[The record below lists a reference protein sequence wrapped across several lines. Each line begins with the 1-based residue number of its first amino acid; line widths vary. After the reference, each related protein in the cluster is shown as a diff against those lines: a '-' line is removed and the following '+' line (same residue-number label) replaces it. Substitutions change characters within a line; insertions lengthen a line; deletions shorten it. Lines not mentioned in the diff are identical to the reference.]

1 MSTKRR
7 ERNYKKISKKGN
19 SGLAAIKN
27 ILNNN
32 LIKKLSTR
40 VMVVEGFTDVELFR
54 RLLSKYKRRVRIIPP
69 FDSHNLKKNNKA
81 KVIDIITKCNQE
93 DWAKRHTG
101 NKGIFGIIDADFMN
115 LEPETRPTIKNLL
128 LTKFHDIDIE
138 IFTSNYILEK
148 FLNDAYPN
156 KPISKFQIRRIRK
169 TCLKL
174 ASLFGKYVFL
184 LHKKK
189 IYSDERK
196 NHHFFLK
203 KFIELNNNQKL
214 VLRTD
219 FIERDIQ
226 RNRWPIDLSDL
237 DSLNVV
243 NYDKQL
249 ANSHDF
255 FKLLWKQTFEFQKF
269 PLNSKFCATTDKF
282 CEVQLKISYICPI
295 IIDQGFLAQIS
306 NYF

>member
-1 MSTKRR
+1 MSTNERG
-7 ERNYKKISKKGN
+7 RNYKRNSKKEYT
-19 SGLAAIKN
+19 GLVAIKN

-40 VMVVEGFTDVELFR
+40 VMVVEGSTDVELFC
-54 RLLSKYKRRVRIIPP
+54 RLLSRFKKRVRIIPP
-69 FDSHNLKKNNKA
+69 FSSHNLKKNNKGE
-81 KVIDIITKCNQE
+81 VIGIIKKCNQE

-115 LEPETRPTIKNLL
+115 LEPETRPTIENLL
-128 LTKFHDIDIE
+128 ITKFHDIDIE
-138 IFTSNYILEK
+138 IFTSKYILEK

-156 KPISKFQIRRIRK
+156 KHISKLEIRRIKK
-169 TCLKL
+169 TCLEL

-196 NHHFFLK
+196 SYHFSLK
-203 KFIELNNNQKL
+203 NFVELNNNQEL

-219 FIERDIQ
+219 LIEREIQ
-226 RNRWPIDLSDL
+226 ENGWSVDLNDL
-237 DSLNVV
+237 NSLNIID
-243 NYDKQL
+243 YDKQL

-255 FKLLWKQTFEFQKF
+255 FKLLWKQTFEFEEF
-269 PLNSKFCATTDKF
+269 PLNSIFCVRSEKY
-282 CEVQLKISYICPI
+282 CELQLKIAYICLKI
-295 IIDQGFLAQIS
+295 MDQRLLAEIS

>member
-1 MSTKRR
+1 MSTKER
-7 ERNYKKISKKGN
+7 ERIYKRNSKKECT
-19 SGLAAIKN
+19 GLAAIKN

-32 LIKKLSTR
+32 LIKKISTR
-40 VMVVEGFTDVELFR
+40 VMVVEGSTDVELFS
-54 RLLSKYKRRVRIIPP
+54 RLLSKYKKRVRIIPP
-69 FDSHNLKKNNKA
+69 FSSHNFKKNNKGE
-81 KVIDIITKCNQE
+81 VIGIITKCNQE

-128 LTKFHDIDIE
+128 ITKFHDIDIE

-156 KPISKFQIRRIRK
+156 KHISKIEIRRIKK

-184 LHKKK
+184 LHKKE

-196 NHHFFLK
+196 SHHFSFK
-203 KFIELNNNQKL
+203 NFIELNNNQKL

-219 FIERDIQ
+219 FIEKEIQ
-226 RNRWPIDLSDL
+226 KNGWFINLSDL
-237 DSLNVV
+237 NNLNVV
-243 NYDKQL
+243 NYVKQL

-255 FKLLWKQTFEFQKF
+255 FKLLWKQTFEFEEF
-269 PLNSKFCATTDKF
+269 PLNSKFCGRPEKY
-282 CEVQLKISYICPI
+282 CEVQLKIAYICPKI
-295 IIDQGFLAQIS
+295 MDQRLLAEIS
-306 NYF
+306 SYF